1 MSANSRGPILG
12 IDYGTKR
19 IGLAISDPDGR
30 VAVPRAVMANKGS
43 LAQVIGE
50 IVAAVQQE
58 GIVAIVVGLPKSQR
72 GKTTDMTTKAMEF
85 ATALRRAATIPVIMA
100 DERMTSSSVL
110 AAPGGIGSAPID
122 ARAATVLLQD
132 YLDQQ

>member
-19 IGLAISDPDGR
+19 IGLAISDPEGR

-43 LAQVIGE
+43 IAQAVGE
-50 IVAAVQQE
+50 IAATVQQE

-72 GKTTDMTTKAMEF
+72 GKTTDMTTAATDF
-85 ATALRRAATIPVIMA
+85 AAQLRQAVTIPVIMA

-110 AAPGGIGSAPID
+110 AAPGGTGSAPID